1 MLNCLADCLSFPWE
15 GCRGALGSLP
25 APISLPRSLG
35 SGVLKGGVQDKGG
48 GPFGERYKA
57 KSQKLDPPAGVLL
70 PSCYGQG
77 QRQLGAQLARPGGR
91 RCAAPGSGLQL
102 WVSPAW
108 PAPSLIR
115 KLRRE
120 EGGGTLD
127 FARERVKKVLPGR
140 VKLGIPGGWKD
151 QNFPFCR
158 CSCATAA
165 FVADVAADLWPVEF
179 LRVFPRVLGICA
191 SQAD

>member
-1 MLNCLADCLSFPWE
+1 MLGRAGKFASTYFLTQELGEWGPE
-15 GCRGALGSLP
+15 RRGSRFAET
-25 APISLPRSLG
+25 
-35 SGVLKGGVQDKGG
+35 DKGG

-102 WVSPAW
+102 WVSPAR

-120 EGGGTLD
+120 EGGNPRFRKRKGEESASWKSQVGNPGWL
-127 FARERVKKVLPGR
+127 EGPELPVLP
-140 VKLGIPGGWKD
+140 L
-151 QNFPFCR
+151 
-158 CSCATAA
+158 
-165 FVADVAADLWPVEF
+165 
-179 LRVFPRVLGICA
+179 
-191 SQAD
+191 